1 MLSERRVSVW
11 GSWFGHMLSY
21 SFQIHPVRSVTDM
34 LRACVVL
41 DSFVNQYPVA
51 SAVASVSVAACLDNL
66 ETVYSHI
73 FCMVL
78 MVSVMAVFIS

>member
-1 MLSERRVSVW
+1 MFGVAGLV
-11 GSWFGHMLSY
+11 FGHMLSY

-41 DSFVNQYPVA
+41 DSFVNQYPVV
-51 SAVASVSVAACLDNL
+51 SAVASVSVAACLDNPK
-66 ETVYSHI
+66 TVYSHI
-73 FCMVL
+73 FCIVL